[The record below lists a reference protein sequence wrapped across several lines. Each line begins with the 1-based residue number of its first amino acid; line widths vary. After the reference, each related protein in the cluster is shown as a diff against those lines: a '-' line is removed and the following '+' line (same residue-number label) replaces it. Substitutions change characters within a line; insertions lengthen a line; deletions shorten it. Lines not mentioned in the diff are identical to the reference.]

1 MNKNSQRSR
10 RWRDTDGKGTCRTIR
25 MWRNTLS
32 KNASPMVLSEGQGVQ
47 RLSDCP
53 RSVCVMSSRAD
64 EASLSTNISVHT
76 RGRNKIRSLPESNLI
91 RWVGA
96 RAEITC

>member
-32 KNASPMVLSEGQGVQ
+32 KNASPMVLSEGQGIAKTV
-47 RLSDCP
+47 RLSK
-53 RSVCVMSSRAD
+53 V
-64 EASLSTNISVHT
+64 SLRDVVQ
-76 RGRNKIRSLPESNLI
+76 GR
-91 RWVGA
+91 
-96 RAEITC
+96 